1 MSRNPPNATLHQQDG
16 SMTAQAFADKEGLS
30 LKQVLTAARRGQLLG
45 ARQNPL
51 SKKWWVY
58 PPAKLLSRPRSYTKR
73 SGEPLPLE
81 SAESPDLL
89 PCGSAVAV
97 EAGAMSGQSGQ
108 YALQVEAA
116 GNYPPASRQAP
127 QGRAECSPLVYRS
140 PAVQSSLRAIRE
152 AAARQYREGIHYLR
166 LEGREIS
173 QLYAALDRER
183 TRIRKLVGKGLVDV
197 GNLRASDSAWQKLQA
212 MCQQGRLL

>member
-1 MSRNPPNATLHQQDG
+1 MSNLRSVPVLHQQDG
-16 SMTAQAFADKEGLS
+16 GMSLQAFAQREGLT
-30 LKQVLTAARRGQLLG
+30 LGEVKGCIKRGKVLG
-45 ARQNPL
+45 ARKDAR
-51 SKKWWVY
+51 SKHWWIY
-58 PPAKLLSRPRSYTKR
+58 PPAKLLERPRSRAK
-73 SGEPLPLE
+73 SQEVFPE
-81 SAESPDLL
+81 VAAELPDLL

-97 EAGAMSGQSGQ
+97 EAGAKSGQSGQ

-116 GNYPPASRQAP
+116 GNSPPASQQAP

-140 PAVQSSLRAIRE
+140 PAVQSSLRAISE